1 MNSTKEKQAVCSK
14 DLCLLIVED
23 EEIVARMLVR
33 TLKKYWRTISVARSS
48 TEGLNMIAHNEY
60 DVVLTDLDCP
70 MEGEGIRIVQGAGL
84 PVVVH
89 TGNSSAVLPNGV
101 CVLKKPVDTMVLIHT
116 LMAEMAKW
124 KSRHPSLTIHGPLS
138 DAGAVMPD
146 GVVRTII
153 ETHVTDK

>member
-101 CVLKKPVDTMVLIHT
+101 CVLKKPVDTMVLTHT
-116 LMAEMAKW
+116 LMAEW
-124 KSRHPSLTIHGPLS
+124 KARHPSLASSVPSS
-138 DAGAVMPD
+138 DAVY
-146 GVVRTII
+146 
-153 ETHVTDK
+153 VTDKYRDR